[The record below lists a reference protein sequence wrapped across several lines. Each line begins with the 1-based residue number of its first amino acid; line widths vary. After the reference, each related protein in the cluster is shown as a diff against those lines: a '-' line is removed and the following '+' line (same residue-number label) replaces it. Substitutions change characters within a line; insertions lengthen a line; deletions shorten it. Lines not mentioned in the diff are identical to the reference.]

1 MRLRVLTWN
10 LMHGRAVPPAGRD
23 LQAEFGAVLAGWEW
37 DLALLQEVPPWWPE
51 LLAAGAGQGTEHRLV
66 LTSRNA
72 LLPLRRALAVR
83 WPDAIKS
90 NGGGANAILVRAP
103 GLSVVAHAT
112 LRLCLR
118 PERRQLQAVRLVA
131 AGQPLWVGNLHA
143 TVHDDAGA
151 RRDCERA
158 RVALLRWAA
167 GAPVLLGGDFNVR
180 DLELAGLD
188 HAGGHDVDHFFVSGL
203 EPLGA
208 PQTLQRGA
216 LSDHAPVALTL
227 MLPQ

>member
-1 MRLRVLTWN
+1 
-10 LMHGRAVPPAGRD
+10 MHGRAVPPAGRD
-23 LQAEFGAVLAGWEW
+23 LLAEFGAALAGWEW
-37 DLALLQEVPPWWPE
+37 DLALLQEVPPWWPQ
-51 LLAAGAGQGTEHRLV
+51 LLAGEVGQDAEYRLV

-90 NGGGANAILVRAP
+90 NGGGANAILVRGPA
-103 GLSVVAHAT
+103 LSVAEHIT

-131 AGQPLWVGNLHA
+131 AGRPLWVGNLHA

-151 RRDCERA
+151 RRDSERA
-158 RVALLRWAA
+158 RVALRRWAG

-180 DLELAGLD
+180 DLELAGLE
-188 HAGGHDVDHFFVSGL
+188 HAGGHDVDHLFVSGL
-203 EPLGA
+203 EPAGSS
-208 PQTLQRGA
+208 QTLERGG
-216 LSDHAPVALTL
+216 LSDHAPVGLTL
-227 MLPQ
+227 TLPQ